1 MAGQGL
7 VDGIDDFIPQRQAR
21 WEGFRSLG
29 PALLASSMWLDDT
42 ELIDKIG
49 ELSAACMVVSK
60 HGRKPGEPSKLQP
73 LDALNKRTPGMPVK
87 AFLAL
92 TDLARKKMG
101 SPGLSVRRTPRLT
114 KNRSPRSVRSASQR
128 VVRMPAPSN

>member
-1 MAGQGL
+1 ME
-7 VDGIDDFIPQRQAR
+7 IDDFIHQRQALMGGLPLAR
-21 WEGFRSLG
+21 PSVM
-29 PALLASSMWLDDT
+29 ASSMWIDDT

-49 ELSAACMVVSK
+49 ELSAACMVEQQ
-60 HGRKPGEPSKLQP
+60 GRKPREASKLQP

>member
-1 MAGQGL
+1 MESMTSSTNARL
-7 VDGIDDFIPQRQAR
+7 DGRASARSARRYWRRQ
-21 WEGFRSLG
+21 F
-29 PALLASSMWLDDT
+29 DDT

-60 HGRKPGEPSKLQP
+60 KGRKPREASKLQP

-92 TDLARKKMG
+92 TDLARRRWEAQG
-101 SPGLSVRRTPRLT
+101 CRSVVLPGLRRTDPHDPYARLP
-114 KNRSPRSVRSASQR
+114 KGS
-128 VVRMPAPSN
+128 